1 MSEKRFPFLGGRGGG
16 RVRVLPRGGPR
27 GFGGAEGDGAL
38 GGGGALI
45 SVGQLAT
52 GPGQLAPRG
61 PERPRGGAPKK
72 KKKKQIRAKKL
83 GDKLATGKKPKK
95 KSPSGSGGIEGDLRS
110 AGAQRGGGRLNDT
123 GTDGPSATFPESGR
137 PLGRGARNCVGLSSF
152 LQHYWGTRTP
162 SRSPPGPT
170 VFCRRGPPRER
181 SSTLRRPV
189 QIRPLSRGSCR

>member
-1 MSEKRFPFLGGRGGG
+1 M
-16 RVRVLPRGGPR
+16 RVLPRGGPR

-38 GGGGALI
+38 GGGERSSR
-45 SVGQLAT
+45 SVSSRRDRVSSRRAAPSAQGG
-52 GPGQLAPRG
+52 GPR
-61 PERPRGGAPKK
+61 KK